1 MDGFGVQT
9 FRFVNDE
16 GKSKLVKFHF
26 KSQQGLASLVWEEA
40 QTVAG
45 QNPDFHRQDL
55 FDSIEAGNSP
65 EWELSVQ
72 IVDEEDV
79 LKYGMDLLDP
89 TKILP
94 VEHAP
99 LQPLGKF
106 VLNRNP
112 TNYFVETEQA
122 MVSYSSFSRS
132 LYVC

>member
-1 MDGFGVQT
+1 MDGFGVHT

-122 MVSYSSFSRS
+122 MVSYSLFSRS